1 MMEVQHYH
9 FERVASTNDVAKEL
23 LTNHDSVFV
32 SADYQ
37 YNGRGRKGRI
47 WEGESHKNV
56 YLSYGVNEL
65 KKKSLE
71 NKVLY
76 QIIGCLAVEE
86 TLSHFIELS
95 RIKIK
100 YPNDVYVT
108 DGEKYRK
115 ISGVLS
121 EHNYSGSVCEESIL
135 GIGINVNQTEFGNVL
150 EEKATSLRILGIK
163 TELDQ
168 VLERLKTS
176 LTSLLVLGE
185 YKIFETWKSKID
197 LVGKTVEVVD
207 TNSQYK
213 VDSIKSDG
221 SLSASNQNG
230 SITINNGDS
239 IIYEL

>member
-1 MMEVQHYH
+1 MTEVPHYH

-23 LTNHDSVFV
+23 LTTNDSVFV

-56 YLSYGVNEL
+56 YLSYGVNEK
-65 KKKSLE
+65 KKKSLA

-86 TLSHFIELS
+86 TLSEYIDSS

-121 EHNYSGSVCEESIL
+121 EHNYSGSVCGESIL
-135 GIGINVNQTEFGNVL
+135 GIGINVNQMEFGSVL
-150 EEKATSLRILGIK
+150 EEKATSLKKLGIK
-163 TELDQ
+163 SDIVQ
-168 VLERLKTS
+168 VLEKLKNS
-176 LTSLLVLGE
+176 VNRILKLDENL
-185 YKIFETWKSKID
+185 IFETWKNKID
-197 LVGKTVEVVD
+197 LVGKTIIVVD
-207 TNSQYK
+207 THSQYK
-213 VDSIKSDG
+213 VDSLNQDG
-221 SLSASNQNG
+221 SLVASNQNG

-239 IIYEL
+239 IVYEL

>member
-1 MMEVQHYH
+1 MMEIPHYH
-9 FERVASTNDVAKEL
+9 FERVDSTNDVAKEL
-23 LTNHDSVFV
+23 LTNNDSVFV
-32 SADYQ
+32 SADFQ

-65 KKKSLE
+65 KKKSLV

-86 TLSHFIELS
+86 TLSHYLES
-95 RIKIK
+95 SSIKIK
-100 YPNDVYVT
+100 YPNDVYVS
-108 DGEKYRK
+108 DGEKFRK

-135 GIGINVNQTEFGNVL
+135 GIGINVNQMEFGSVL
-150 EEKATSLRILGIK
+150 EEKATSLKKLGIISDI
-163 TELDQ
+163 EQ
-168 VLERLKTS
+168 VLEQLKISITKF
-176 LTSLLVLGE
+176 LDLDENT
-185 YKIFETWKSKID
+185 IFETWKSKVN
-197 LVGKTVEVVD
+197 LVGRTIEVVE
-207 TNSQYK
+207 THSQYK
-213 VDSIKSDG
+213 VDSIRPDG
-221 SLSASNQNG
+221 SLMASNQNG